1 MGESA
6 DQQGDVQQARGVLA
20 GAITGRTATGGGS
33 SGAVRVHRSRRW
45 RVRRLLL
52 VGWDAVAWAIAMT
65 MALALRYEFDL
76 DGSDIAGLVQLIAV
90 AAVAQVLFGVAL
102 QVYRGRHCIGS
113 IENVVDAAASIALTG
128 FVVFVANVVLPAQ
141 YSPRSVAIIATPIML
156 LLAVGPRIGVG
167 LYRDRRS
174 RPDHSTAQR
183 VIIFG
188 AGIEGEQL
196 SRTMLTDPEARYLPV
211 AFLDDDPRR
220 RALRISGVGVQGTS
234 ADVAEVAARSRADL
248 LVITSRH
255 IDDAETR
262 EMSRTA
268 ADLGLEVKV
277 VAPLAE
283 LLKPAP
289 AALLI
294 PSQAGSAPDGGRAVT
309 RLPAPVESRAK
320 RFMDVTLSL
329 IAMLVFL
336 PAFVIIPVVL
346 MLTSGEVL
354 YRAKRVGLGSE
365 IFTMYKFTT
374 MAPGDD
380 GPRLT
385 RAGDSRIT
393 PIGRWL
399 RRTKLNE
406 LPQLVNVLRGDMSL
420 VGPRPEDPHYAAL
433 YTAEQREALSVRP
446 GVASLAFLRF
456 GDEEAYIERA
466 DPADIETYYLN
477 ELLPEKLAIELQ
489 YVRNWTLRGDI
500 RILARTVT
508 GLLR

>member
-6 DQQGDVQQARGVLA
+6 ERQRGVRRTR
-20 GAITGRTATGGGS
+20 GAATGSLTGRTVITGGRTG
-33 SGAVRVHRSRRW
+33 GRPHRTVGW

-52 VGWDAVAWAIAMT
+52 VGWDAVAWAIALPL
-65 MALALRYEFDL
+65 ALALRYEFEL
-76 DGSDIAGLVQLIAV
+76 DARDVSGIVQLIGVAV
-90 AAVAQVLFGVAL
+90 VTQVLVGVAL

-113 IENVVDAAASIALTG
+113 VDNIVDTAAAIALSG
-128 FVVFVANVVLPAQ
+128 FVVFVANVVSIAEWI
-141 YSPRSVAIIATPIML
+141 PRSVAIIGTPIML
-156 LLAVGPRIGVG
+156 LIAVGSRIGVG
-167 LYRDRRS
+167 LHRDRRS

-188 AGIEGEQL
+188 AGIEGQRL
-196 SRTMLTDPEARYLPV
+196 SWSMLTDPDARYLPV

-220 RALRISGVGVQGTS
+220 RALRTSGVGVQGTS
-234 ADVAEVAARSRADL
+234 ADIAEVAARSRADL
-248 LVITSRH
+248 LAITGH
-255 IDDAETR
+255 HVDDVAIS
-262 EMSRTA
+262 EMSRA
-268 ADLGLEVKV
+268 AAAAGLEVKV

-283 LLKPAP
+283 LLKPVP

-294 PSQAGSAPDGGRAVT
+294 PAQAGSATNGARAMT
-309 RLPAPVESRAK
+309 RLPAPVESTAK
-320 RFMDVTLSL
+320 RVVDVTLSL
-329 IAMLVFL
+329 IALVVFL
-336 PAFVIIPVVL
+336 PVLLTTPVVL

-354 YRAKRVGLGSE
+354 YRAKRVGRGGE

-385 RAGDSRIT
+385 RAGDPRIT

-406 LPQLVNVLRGDMSL
+406 LPQLVNVLTGEMSL
-420 VGPRPEDPHYAAL
+420 VGPRPEDPRYAAL
-433 YTAEQREALSVRP
+433 YSAEQREVLSVRP

-456 GDEEAYIERA
+456 GDEEAYIERVN
-466 DPADIETYYLN
+466 PADIETYYLN
-477 ELLPEKLAIELQ
+477 VLLPEKLAIELQ
-489 YVRNWTLRGDI
+489 YVRNWTLRGDL

-508 GLLR
+508 GLLT